1 MISVISPAKKLNFN
15 ADSPIK
21 AFSQCDF
28 LDESKKLVD
37 EAKDYSF
44 DDIMKLMSVSEN
56 IANLTVQRFQ
66 EWKLPFDDKNAKQ
79 DEDIYNII
87 RFELKPILFKIEILL
102 TANCIP

>member
-44 DDIMKLMSVSEN
+44 DEKAIYSCVVVDRGQPN
-56 IANLTVQRFQ
+56 DDY
-66 EWKLPFDDKNAKQ
+66 WK
-79 DEDIYNII
+79 E
-87 RFELKPILFKIEILL
+87 
-102 TANCIP
+102 

>member
-37 EAKDYSF
+37 EAKDYLSL
-44 DDIMKLMSVSEN
+44 IH
-56 IANLTVQRFQ
+56 I
-66 EWKLPFDDKNAKQ
+66 
-79 DEDIYNII
+79 
-87 RFELKPILFKIEILL
+87 
-102 TANCIP
+102 